1 MRKTAVLALAL
12 ALVLA
17 CAAGASASDFSIGA
31 EYMFY
36 TTGLSHNALLS
47 LRAWPAPF
55 QLGVGATF
63 GSAPSFSI
71 TGDWWLKAG
80 GIPGSPLGYYVALGG
95 FVTLPDINF
104 GARLPLGLQVW
115 LLGNLL
121 ELFIEAVPYAGLHI
135 IPSTTG
141 IYGVGLGAGFRFWL

>member
-1 MRKTAVLALAL
+1 MSKTIVLVL

-17 CAAGASASDFSIGA
+17 CAVGASAYEIGIGA

-47 LRAWPAPF
+47 LRLWPAPF

-80 GIPGSPLGYYVALGG
+80 AISGSPLGYYLAVGG
-95 FVTLPDINF
+95 FVTLPDVSF
-104 GARLPLGLQVW
+104 GARIPLGLQLW
-115 LLGNLL
+115 LIGDLL
-121 ELFIEAVPYAGLHI
+121 ELFLEAVPYAGLDI
-135 IPSTTG
+135 MPSTMG
-141 IYGVGLGAGFRFWL
+141 IYGVGLGVGFRFWF

>member
-1 MRKTAVLALAL
+1 MSRKIVLVIALAL
-12 ALVLA
+12 AVT
-17 CAAGASASDFSIGA
+17 AGASAEISIGA

-36 TTGLSHNALLS
+36 TTGLSHNALLT

-80 GIPGSPLGYYVALGG
+80 GISGSPLGYYVAVGG
-95 FVTLPDINF
+95 FVTLPDFTF
-104 GARLPLGLQVW
+104 GARIPLGLQLW
-115 LLGNLL
+115 LIGDLL
-121 ELFIEAVPYAGLHI
+121 ELFIEAVPYAGLDLT
-135 IPSTTG
+135 PSTVG
-141 IYGVGLGAGFRFWL
+141 IYGVGLGAGFRFWF